1 MSGTDGREPVPPN
14 DMNACLE
21 SKALALAMLAASVS
35 LGASLLVAMPIK
47 RYAGELAPPAGISAA
62 EPEPQ
67 VVETPELIAK
77 GRENFVTSCVE
88 CHGDD
93 ATGDEGP
100 DLHNLAI
107 SNARIARTIRHGVK
121 GEMPSFA
128 KTYDDAQVATL
139 LAYLRSLK

>member
-1 MSGTDGREPVPPN
+1 
-14 DMNACLE
+14 MNTASLE

-35 LGASLLVAMPIK
+35 LGASLLVAIPIK
-47 RYAGELAPPAGISAA
+47 RYAGAMTTSVESGQAG
-62 EPEPQ
+62 PEPQ
-67 VVETPELIAK
+67 VAETPEQIAK
-77 GRENFVTSCVE
+77 GRENFVMSCVE

-107 SNARIARTIRHGVK
+107 SNARIATTIKHGVK

-128 KTYDDAQVATL
+128 KKYDDAQVATL

>member
-1 MSGTDGREPVPPN
+1 
-14 DMNACLE
+14 MNASLE
-21 SKALALAMLAASVS
+21 SKALALALLAASLS
-35 LGASLLVAMPIK
+35 LGASLLAAIPIK
-47 RYAGELAPPAGISAA
+47 RLAELSPAPGPSDASMPERVASADPAI
-62 EPEPQ
+62 
-67 VVETPELIAK
+67 IAQ
-77 GRENFVTSCVE
+77 GRDNFVMSCVE

-107 SNARIARTIRHGVK
+107 SNARIATTIKHGVK

-128 KTYDDAQVATL
+128 KKYDEAQIATL

>member
-1 MSGTDGREPVPPN
+1 
-14 DMNACLE
+14 MNSSLE

-35 LGASLLVAMPIK
+35 LGASFLVAIPIK
-47 RYAGELAPPAGISAA
+47 RYAGAGTLAETIATG
-62 EPEPQ
+62 PETQ
-67 VVETPELIAK
+67 VAETPEQIGK
-77 GRENFVTSCVE
+77 GRENFVMSCVE

-100 DLHNLAI
+100 NLHNLAI
-107 SNARIARTIRHGVK
+107 SNARIATTIKHGVK

-128 KTYDDAQVATL
+128 KKFDDAQIATL

>member
-1 MSGTDGREPVPPN
+1 
-14 DMNACLE
+14 MNASLE

-35 LGASLLVAMPIK
+35 LGASLLVAIPIK
-47 RYAGELAPPAGISAA
+47 RYAAGGAAPERPDATV
-62 EPEPQ
+62 PEP
-67 VVETPELIAK
+67 VASADLAVIAK
-77 GRENFVTSCVE
+77 GRENFVMSCVE

-100 DLHNLAI
+100 DLHNLPI
-107 SNARIARTIRHGVK
+107 SNARIATTIRHGVK

-128 KTYDDAQVATL
+128 KKYDDAQIATL